1 MKFFKSLS
9 PNKVLF
15 TTALL
20 AAVTLTAGCA
30 ATLSVLLPSYDMM
43 AGKVVRLKVDSF
55 GYGKVESSA
64 LVHKRLNGAPG
75 LKAYGG
81 VMPPSA
87 DVLPY
92 RWVGVMAPGAW
103 KAGTFFGNGP
113 QGRVAVLAADQL
125 PLLHE
130 GDWVDVYVPHKQVIA
145 ERRWLTVVR
154 LVCKVEDAA
163 CQDREADAAGK
174 PRGQAVAE
182 TYDEASISI
191 TPHYDMAGNWLPD
204 KQPTRP

>member
-1 MKFFKSLS
+1 MKILKSIASVKSL
-9 PNKVLF
+9 PLV
-15 TTALL
+15 AIL
-20 AAVTLTAGCA
+20 AAVALTAGCA
-30 ATLSVLLPSYDMM
+30 STLSVLLPSYDMM

-55 GYGKVESSA
+55 GYGKEESSA
-64 LVHKRLNGAPG
+64 LVRKRLDGAPG

-81 VMPPSA
+81 VMPTSA
-87 DVLPY
+87 EVVPY

-103 KAGTFFGNGP
+103 KAGTFLGNGP
-113 QGRVAVLAADQL
+113 QGRVAVLAADQV

-154 LVCKVEDAA
+154 LVCKVDDKA
-163 CQDREADAAGK
+163 CQSREADVVGK
-174 PRGQAVAE
+174 PRGQVVADTLGATE
-182 TYDEASISI
+182 TLV
-191 TPHYDMAGNWLPD
+191 TPHYDMQGNWLAG